1 MKTLVLAPSFT
12 PIDEIPIERAILLLL
27 EGKAQ
32 SLKNHP
38 TRVFRNADGRVRI
51 PAPVV
56 IVLEALVDLA
66 GVVFGAASWTRATVY
81 LRDDYTCQ
89 YCGRSQDELVRGPV
103 PREVRVRYGSESVR
117 LFVSR
122 ESLTIDHVTP
132 QSQGGKNAY
141 ENTVAACS
149 TCNGRKEDRTP
160 AEAKMFLRRKPRSL
174 TRAQV
179 FLRKLSGE
187 TREALAEVYEVPA

>member
-32 SLKNHP
+32 SLKDHP

-66 GVVFGAASWTRATVY
+66 GVVFGKASWTRANVY
-81 LRDDYTCQ
+81 LRDGYACQ
-89 YCGRSQDELVRGPV
+89 YCGRSQDELVRGSI
-103 PREVRVRYGSESVR
+103 PREVSVRYGSESVR

-132 QSQGGKNAY
+132 QSQGGKNSY

-160 AEAKMFLRRKPRSL
+160 AQAKMFLRRKPRSL

-179 FLRKLSGE
+179 FLSKLSGD
-187 TREALAEVYEVPA
+187 TRALLEAVYEVPT